1 MLKEKE
7 VGVQMRNS
15 RLRDDEAEDRKN
27 LICIQKPLLLRYAM
41 NRVKILYFLSYA
53 FRTSYNDLHFAYR
66 RTVTGQLAQMPYTF
80 FIWFEL
86 SILFSC
92 YLFALFFFQMT
103 LYCFFIE
110 TKLSFYCKIFRFQLS
125 NPFQS
130 FLQFLIDLLSV
141 QACNTESY
149 PVETLILEKYSR
161 NNA

>member
-1 MLKEKE
+1 MFKEKE

-15 RLRDDEAEDRKN
+15 CLRDYEAEDRKN

-53 FRTSYNDLHFAYR
+53 FRTSDYDLHFAYR
-66 RTVTGQLAQMPYTF
+66 RTVTSQLAQMPYTF

-86 SILFSC
+86 SFLFCC
-92 YLFALFFFQMT
+92 YLFALFFFQMA

-130 FLQFLIDLLSV
+130 FLQFLVGLLSV
-141 QACNTESY
+141 LACNTESY